1 MKGVKPFL
9 DSVLRNRLATH
20 LLFWMGL
27 VGIFVSLASLN
38 SGTIKANVANY
49 LALLPVQI
57 GAAYLLN
64 YYQIPKQ
71 LLKKKYLDFFIGFL
85 CSIYVFTVI
94 GRLSII
100 YIAEPFFREDFT
112 QESLREILSDSAY
125 LFSVYFPSV
134 YVYALI
140 MLLIKAFQN
149 RFREKHKIEV
159 LQKEKAFNELR
170 FLKAQIQ
177 PHFLF
182 NTLNNL
188 YGLTLAKSDLA
199 PEVVLKL
206 SEILDFI
213 LYQSN
218 EPRIEIKKELELL
231 NAFIELESLR
241 HGKKLNVTFHHKI
254 DDETVTL
261 APLLI
266 LPLVENAFKH
276 GITPTTKKAEIVL
289 DLKVDGGHL
298 HFIAKNPKG
307 FKKSPKSIP
316 SSSSGIGIRN
326 LKRQLELN
334 YPKTHDLRVL
344 DNEEHFEVQLEL
356 DLV

>member
-1 MKGVKPFL
+1 MRGL
-9 DSVLRNRLATH
+9 RQITDSVLQHRLATH
-20 LLFWMGL
+20 LLFWIGL
-27 VGIFVSLASLN
+27 VTIFISLASIN
-38 SGTIKANVANY
+38 SGTIKANIANY

-57 GAAYLLN
+57 AAAYLLN

-71 LLKKKYLDFFIGFL
+71 LYKKKYLAFCFGFIL
-85 CSIYVFTVI
+85 SIYVLTTL

-100 YIAEPFFREDFT
+100 YIAEPFFRENFN
-112 QESLREILSDSAY
+112 QESLVEILSDAAF

-134 YVYALI
+134 YIYALV

-149 RFREKHKIEV
+149 RLKEKHKIEV
-159 LQKEKAFNELR
+159 LQKEKVYNELR

-188 YGLTLAKSDLA
+188 YGLTLTKSDLA

-218 EPRIEIKKELELL
+218 QPKIEIKKELELL
-231 NAFIELESLR
+231 NAYIELEALR
-241 HGKKLNVTFHHKI
+241 HGEKLSITFHHEI
-254 DDETVTL
+254 DHETTTI

-276 GITPTTKKAEIVL
+276 GILPTLDTSEILL
-289 DLKVDGGHL
+289 DLKVNQGKLRFLTRNKKGH
-298 HFIAKNPKG
+298 HWSAGPIK
-307 FKKSPKSIP
+307 P
-316 SSSSGIGIRN
+316 SNSGIGITN
-326 LKRQLELN
+326 LKRQLQLN
-334 YPKTHDLRVL
+334 YPQKYNLRVL
-344 DNEEHFEVQLEL
+344 DNGQIFKVELEL
-356 DLV
+356 QLA